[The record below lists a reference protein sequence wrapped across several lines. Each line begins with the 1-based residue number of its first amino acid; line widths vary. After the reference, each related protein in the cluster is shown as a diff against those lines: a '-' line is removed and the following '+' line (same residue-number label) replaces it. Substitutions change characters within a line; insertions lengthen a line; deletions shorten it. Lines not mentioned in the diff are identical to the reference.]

1 MHLTVSRS
9 PSRTAEMLVV
19 YKPNGVSVIMQRQR
33 KIYVNNDTKFIDS
46 VPQKAYNIL
55 VIPLKDALDKH
66 PFSCLYMICEVEV
79 RRE

>member
-19 YKPNGVSVIMQRQR
+19 YKPNGVSAIMQRQR

-46 VPQKAYNIL
+46 VP
-55 VIPLKDALDKH
+55 
-66 PFSCLYMICEVEV
+66 
-79 RRE
+79 